1 MTDKSFN
8 LTVVLSGGQQTGG
21 GFHQAL
27 TNLRMLLTSLP
38 EHFVVTIIDSK
49 RSFSREL
56 AELQEQ
62 GLMSRATVVSLPRRL
77 STFRD
82 RVLTDD
88 RWVFQLAR
96 ALLRIRGLD
105 VATSVLARFL
115 DTSEADLV
123 YFTSPAPEAAQLQQ
137 KPFVW
142 TLWDLC
148 HRDSPEFPEVR
159 TSGKFE
165 AREEFNSRALRQA
178 SIVVVDS
185 EELIDK
191 AELYFGV
198 QREKFVSIPFAPPLS
213 RQIQSPQREDIPP
226 EVRDLAGRYF
236 FYPAQLWTH
245 KNHVRIIEALRLA
258 NLQGNDFHAVFV
270 GKDHGAGQAIKREL
284 SALGMASHVH
294 FLGYVDDAAIPA
306 LYTHSIGLVMAS
318 YFGPTNIPPLE
329 AMLLDTP
336 VIASDVHRNQL
347 GSAALYFNPDDADEL
362 SKFMVDISDT
372 KVSKRLV
379 SAGRKRLAQIDD
391 TRQQGE
397 RELTQR
403 LYALSARIPRP

>member
-1 MTDKSFN
+1 MTHESLN
-8 LTVVLSGGQQTGG
+8 LTVVLSGGQKTGG

-27 TNLRMLLTSLP
+27 TNLRMLLTTLP
-38 EHFVVTIIDSK
+38 EHFVITIVYSK
-49 RSFSREL
+49 GTFSREL
-56 AELQEQ
+56 AELQKQ
-62 GLMSRATVVSLPRRL
+62 GLTSRATVVALPRRL

-88 RWVFQLAR
+88 RRIFQLAR
-96 ALLRIRGLD
+96 ALLRISGLD

-123 YFTSPAPEAAQLQQ
+123 YFTSPAPEGAQLQQ

-148 HRDSPEFPEVR
+148 HRDFPEFPEVR

-165 AREEFNSRALRQA
+165 AREEINSRALRKA
-178 SIVVVDS
+178 SLVVVDS
-185 EELIDK
+185 QELIDK
-191 AELYFGV
+191 AGLYFGV
-198 QREKFVSIPFAPPLS
+198 QNEKFVSIPFSPPLS
-213 RQIQSPQREDIPP
+213 RQIQTPRREDIPP

-258 NLQGNDFHAVFV
+258 NTQGNNFHAVFA
-270 GKDHGAGQAIKREL
+270 GKDHGAGQAIKREV
-284 SALGMASHVH
+284 SALGMESRVH
-294 FLGYVDDAAIPA
+294 FLGYVDDVAIPA
-306 LYTHSIGLVMAS
+306 LYMNSIGLVMAS

-336 VIASDVHRNQL
+336 VIASDIHRNQL

-362 SKFMVDISDT
+362 SKLMVGISDT
-372 KVSKRLV
+372 KVITHLL

-391 TRQQGE
+391 RREQGE

-403 LYALSARIPRP
+403 LCALSARILRP